1 MLIQV
6 KDNST
11 LAKLLATEDI
21 HVTYKNARTASFD
34 VKTRELVIP
43 IMKEMSKDIQDLMT
57 LHEVGHALFTSLDML
72 QESIKRKLDH
82 SFVNVIEDVRIEKPI
97 QNKYRGSKSAFKRG
111 YQDLIGMDF
120 FETNGK
126 DINKYNLI
134 DRINLFYKHHENV
147 KFSEDEKV
155 WVKKVGECVTEKDV
169 LDVAEELHAYIK
181 DNKESQGESE
191 DNSSKMLAPDMD
203 SGEDTAEQEGK
214 MIYSGM
220 QFSDDEGD
228 TEESEEESTES
239 SNSSE
244 SDGQEEETETT
255 ASSGGDEET
264 EEW

>member
-1 MLIQV
+1 
-6 KDNST
+6 
-11 LAKLLATEDI
+11 
-21 HVTYKNARTASFD
+21 
-34 VKTRELVIP
+34 
-43 IMKEMSKDIQDLMT
+43 
-57 LHEVGHALFTSLDML
+57 
-72 QESIKRKLDH
+72 
-82 SFVNVIEDVRIEKPI
+82 
-97 QNKYRGSKSAFKRG
+97 
-111 YQDLIGMDF
+111 MDF

-181 DNKESQGESE
+181 DNKESQGENE

-228 TEESEEESTES
+228 TEEICSVRKSQNKS

-244 SDGQEEETETT
+244 GGGQEEETETT

-264 EEW
+264 EMVK